1 MFSTCK
7 KPPKPSTIT
16 LHVLH
21 GLLTIG
27 VLDLRKTWSPLARFG
42 RVQLSKNSISNRAAL
57 FAVVTAFVVGTVGTL
72 AIRPAHAPDAGSL
85 ASAQTQTSPARIAWR
100 LPIVFQTTMPVLG
113 DNPVYLTQMIK
124 AASGGAIDLQIFEPG
139 EIVPAFSITDA
150 VRDGKVSAGYT
161 WLGYDQGKIPASPLI
176 SAVPF
181 GMEPWEYTAWW
192 YEGNGRQLTEALYQ
206 RYNIHPI
213 LCGITGPETAGWFRR
228 RIDSLD
234 DVKGLKIRFAG
245 LGGQVIERLGA
256 SVTMLPGG
264 EIFQAL
270 EKGAIDATEFALPVV
285 DQSLGFNRV
294 APYNYYPGWHQPF
307 TSSHLVVN
315 LAQWQTLSA
324 TDQAMLELGCTAAV
338 TRNLAQAEA
347 LQGEVIEGF
356 ADIGV
361 SAEILPEPLLRE
373 LNNVSDQIL
382 QEEADRDPDFAEIL
396 ASQKAFRSQYAQ
408 WKSRAYLPRDF

>member
-72 AIRPAHAPDAGSL
+72 AIRPVHAPDAGSL

-100 LPIVFQTTMPVLG
+100 LPIVFQTTLPVLG

-382 QEEADRDPDFAEIL
+382 QEEANRDPDFAEIL

>member
-1 MFSTCK
+1 
-7 KPPKPSTIT
+7 
-16 LHVLH
+16 
-21 GLLTIG
+21 
-27 VLDLRKTWSPLARFG
+27 
-42 RVQLSKNSISNRAAL
+42 LSKNSISNRAAL

-72 AIRPAHAPDAGSL
+72 AIRPVHAPDAGSL
-85 ASAQTQTSPARIAWR
+85 AAAQTQTSPARIAWR

>member
-1 MFSTCK
+1 
-7 KPPKPSTIT
+7 
-16 LHVLH
+16 
-21 GLLTIG
+21 
-27 VLDLRKTWSPLARFG
+27 
-42 RVQLSKNSISNRAAL
+42 LSKNSISNRAAL

-72 AIRPAHAPDAGSL
+72 AIRPVHAPDAGSL

-373 LNNVSDQIL
+373 LNNISDQIL

>member
-1 MFSTCK
+1 
-7 KPPKPSTIT
+7 
-16 LHVLH
+16 
-21 GLLTIG
+21 
-27 VLDLRKTWSPLARFG
+27 
-42 RVQLSKNSISNRAAL
+42 LSKNSISNRAAL

-72 AIRPAHAPDAGSL
+72 AIRPVHAPDAGSL

-256 SVTMLPGG
+256 SVT
-264 EIFQAL
+264 
-270 EKGAIDATEFALPVV
+270 
-285 DQSLGFNRV
+285 
-294 APYNYYPGWHQPF
+294 Y
-307 TSSHLVVN
+307 
-315 LAQWQTLSA
+315 
-324 TDQAMLELGCTAAV
+324 AA
-338 TRNLAQAEA
+338 R
-347 LQGEVIEGF
+347 G
-356 ADIGV
+356 
-361 SAEILPEPLLRE
+361 
-373 LNNVSDQIL
+373 
-382 QEEADRDPDFAEIL
+382 
-396 ASQKAFRSQYAQ
+396 
-408 WKSRAYLPRDF
+408 

>member
-1 MFSTCK
+1 M
-7 KPPKPSTIT
+7 
-16 LHVLH
+16 
-21 GLLTIG
+21 
-27 VLDLRKTWSPLARFG
+27 
-42 RVQLSKNSISNRAAL
+42 SKNSISNRAAL

-72 AIRPAHAPDAGSL
+72 AIRPVHAPDAGSL

-192 YEGNGRQLTEALYQ
+192 YEGNGRKLTEALYQ

>member
-1 MFSTCK
+1 M
-7 KPPKPSTIT
+7 
-16 LHVLH
+16 
-21 GLLTIG
+21 
-27 VLDLRKTWSPLARFG
+27 
-42 RVQLSKNSISNRAAL
+42 SKNSISNRAAL

-72 AIRPAHAPDAGSL
+72 AIRPVHAPDAGSL
-85 ASAQTQTSPARIAWR
+85 TSAQTQTSPARIAWR

>member
-1 MFSTCK
+1 M
-7 KPPKPSTIT
+7 
-16 LHVLH
+16 
-21 GLLTIG
+21 
-27 VLDLRKTWSPLARFG
+27 ARC
-42 RVQLSKNSISNRAAL
+42 L
-57 FAVVTAFVVGTVGTL
+57 
-72 AIRPAHAPDAGSL
+72 PATPGS
-85 ASAQTQTSPARIAWR
+85 AT
-100 LPIVFQTTMPVLG
+100 
-113 DNPVYLTQMIK
+113 IK
-124 AASGGAIDLQIFEPG
+124 AKS
-139 EIVPAFSITDA
+139 
-150 VRDGKVSAGYT
+150 
-161 WLGYDQGKIPASPLI
+161 ASPLV

-192 YEGNGRQLTEALYQ
+192 YEGDGRQLTEDLYQ

-245 LGGQVIERLGA
+245 LGGQVIERFGA

-315 LAQWQTLSA
+315 LA
-324 TDQAMLELGCTAAV
+324 
-338 TRNLAQAEA
+338 NLA
-347 LQGEVIEGF
+347 
-356 ADIGV
+356 
-361 SAEILPEPLLRE
+361 
-373 LNNVSDQIL
+373 
-382 QEEADRDPDFAEIL
+382 DPV
-396 ASQKAFRSQYAQ
+396 
-408 WKSRAYLPRDF
+408 

>member
-1 MFSTCK
+1 
-7 KPPKPSTIT
+7 
-16 LHVLH
+16 
-21 GLLTIG
+21 
-27 VLDLRKTWSPLARFG
+27 
-42 RVQLSKNSISNRAAL
+42 LSKNSISNRAAL

-72 AIRPAHAPDAGSL
+72 AIRPVHAPDAGSL
-85 ASAQTQTSPARIAWR
+85 ASAQTQTPPARIAWR

>member
-72 AIRPAHAPDAGSL
+72 AIRPVHAPDAGSL

-373 LNNVSDQIL
+373 LNNISDQIL

>member
-72 AIRPAHAPDAGSL
+72 AIRPVHAPDAGSL

-294 APYNYYPGWHQPF
+294 SPYNYYPGWHQPL

-315 LAQWQTLSA
+315 LTQWQTLSA

-356 ADIGV
+356 AGIGV

>member
-27 VLDLRKTWSPLARFG
+27 VPDLRKTWSPLARFG

-57 FAVVTAFVVGTVGTL
+57 FAVVTAFVAGTVGTL
-72 AIRPAHAPDAGSL
+72 AIRPVHAPDAGSL

>member
-1 MFSTCK
+1 VFSTCK

-72 AIRPAHAPDAGSL
+72 AIRPVHAPDAGSL